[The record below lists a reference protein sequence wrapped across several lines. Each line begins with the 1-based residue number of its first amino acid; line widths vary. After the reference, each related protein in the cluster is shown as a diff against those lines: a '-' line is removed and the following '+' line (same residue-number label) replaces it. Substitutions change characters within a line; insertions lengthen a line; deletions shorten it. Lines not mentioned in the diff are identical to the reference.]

1 MAKRPKHAPAVPDGY
16 TLVPGYSRLF
26 VIEGEGVVP
35 IYVDGEMHRLLR
47 GEPIEIT
54 PEDQKHLIEAGI
66 AFEPAKSEK

>member
-1 MAKRPKHAPAVPDGY
+1 MAKNKKTAPAVKADSG
-16 TLVPGYSRLF
+16 LF
-26 VIEGEGVVP
+26 IIEGEGVVP
-35 IYVDGEMHRLLR
+35 IYVDGEMHRLPR

>member
-47 GEPIEIT
+47 GTAIEIT
-54 PEDQKHLIEAGI
+54 PEDQAHLTREGVLFA
-66 AFEPAKSEK
+66 PAKSEK